1 MGRGYPKGEAV
12 QKGWAVLLAM
22 SLHLLVAAWWEQAAL
37 RLPMGERR
45 SHSAQAVPWQVRWA
59 MDRAPMNG
67 NPAAASVGDQPAQP
81 SPGKRQ
87 APPQPTEPPPAQHME
102 DAAALEPTVPPHP
115 NPIATGGLAPHEP
128 QGHTGHATAD
138 LPPGPPR
145 PVLPTRVPASFEQAL
160 QVRRGA
166 QRGQARWAWEVDR
179 GRYRSRLTADVKD
192 RAGTAAL
199 DWASHGGIDEHGV
212 SPDRFLSRPVRGG
225 ARAVNFQR
233 DGGVVSYSGP
243 TGQVPLVV
251 GAQDR
256 LSWMVQVLAIVQ
268 ARVDGPL
275 AAADASK
282 ELPSRLPIWV
292 AGPQGDGG
300 DWWFE
305 VHRRPD
311 TGCWHFRR
319 QAERRY
325 DVQVDLWVAGPP
337 AASGA
342 RLARLVMGPDGGRQ
356 AAWELRDSDLALA
369 CGLPP

>member
-1 MGRGYPKGEAV
+1 
-12 QKGWAVLLAM
+12 
-22 SLHLLVAAWWEQAAL
+22 
-37 RLPMGERR
+37 
-45 SHSAQAVPWQVRWA
+45 
-59 MDRAPMNG
+59 
-67 NPAAASVGDQPAQP
+67 
-81 SPGKRQ
+81 
-87 APPQPTEPPPAQHME
+87 
-102 DAAALEPTVPPHP
+102 
-115 NPIATGGLAPHEP
+115 
-128 QGHTGHATAD
+128 
-138 LPPGPPR
+138 
-145 PVLPTRVPASFEQAL
+145 VLPTRIPANFEQNL
-160 QVRRGA
+160 QVRRGV
-166 QRGQARWAWEVDR
+166 QSGQARWAWEVDR
-179 GRYRSRLTADVKD
+179 GRYRSSLKADVRD
-192 RAGTAAL
+192 RSGAAAL

-212 SPDRFLSRPVRGG
+212 SPDRFLARPARGG

-243 TGQVPLVV
+243 TGQAALVA

-275 AAADASK
+275 APGDAPK

-305 VHRRPD
+305 VHRLPD

-319 QAERRY
+319 RAERRY

-356 AAWELRDSDLALA
+356 AAWELRDSELALA